1 MEELTTVIPAD
12 GGDTASEQAY
22 PAENDAG
29 EDMTAPSE
37 ETAPTDE
44 PTSDTPNPD
53 EMYLPIYNGEVRPV
67 RANDKEEITTLL
79 QLGMKQR
86 DFLPSYERLSRLAA
100 QTGESVKAFIDRL
113 CEDSEQKRL
122 EEAIGEFG
130 EEKGRRYYELD
141 RADRERR
148 YTQLC
153 EQQAA
158 TDGSDDHAQ
167 RLAMEFVQ
175 LREMYPQYSDIRQ
188 VPPYVTQSALTN
200 GISLLDAH
208 NRFAIA
214 EQQRQQQSRA
224 SSAAAATQSTGSLV
238 SGNGNA
244 KSSVLEAFM
253 EGLHSRV

>member
-1 MEELTTVIPAD
+1 MEELTTVIPAE

-29 EDMTAPSE
+29 EEMTAQSG

-44 PTSDTPNPD
+44 PTSDDPTTD
-53 EMYLPIYNGEVRPV
+53 EMYLPIYNGEVCPV

-113 CEDSEQKRL
+113 CEDSESKRL

-158 TDGSDDHAQ
+158 ADSNDDHAQ

-188 VPPYVTQSALTN
+188 VPAHVTQTALTN

-208 NRFAIA
+208 NRFVIA
-214 EQQRQQQSRA
+214 EQQRQQQHSMA
-224 SSAAAATQSTGSLV
+224 ATSAAAHSTGSLGG
-238 SGNGNA
+238 GNDHA
-244 KSSVLEAFM
+244 KPSVFEAFM
-253 EGLHSRV
+253 AGLHSRI

>member
-1 MEELTTVIPAD
+1 MEELTTVISAD
-12 GGDTASEQAY
+12 GGDTASEQAH

-29 EDMTAPSE
+29 EEMTAPSE
-37 ETAPTDE
+37 ETASSDA
-44 PTSDTPNPD
+44 PTSDTSDPD

-67 RANDKEEITTLL
+67 RVNDKEEVTTLL

-122 EEAIGEFG
+122 EEAVGEFG
-130 EEKGRRYYELD
+130 EENGRRYYELD

-148 YTQLC
+148 YRQLT
-153 EQQAA
+153 EQQADA
-158 TDGSDDHAQ
+158 NGDDRAE

-188 VPPYVTQSALTN
+188 VPSHVMQSALTN

-224 SSAAAATQSTGSLV
+224 SSASAATQSTGSLGG
-238 SGNGNA
+238 GNDNA
-244 KSSVLEAFM
+244 KSSALEAFM
-253 EGLHSRV
+253 AGLHSRI